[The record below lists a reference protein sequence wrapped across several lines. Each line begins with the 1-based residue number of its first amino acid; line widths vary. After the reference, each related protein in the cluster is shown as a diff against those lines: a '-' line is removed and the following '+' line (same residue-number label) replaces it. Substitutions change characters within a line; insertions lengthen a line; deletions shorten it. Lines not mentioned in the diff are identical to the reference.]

1 MSTAETAEAIWWDV
15 ATEVVKARGEFGTA
29 TFYVSGAHRGG
40 EVGLTRFKHVDGRVW
55 DTDDANPRRRAYNT
69 MTLTEARKCVTD
81 MVRAVE
87 ARVVESDEVYKND
100 PSMQEI
106 YHEAGDARSVA
117 AFKKVQAYLEKCPS
131 PTDWLAQIQGGELA
145 SLMGAAAAT
154 ADGESVEVNPWIG
167 RARERRVH
175 MEDWRAHVA
184 VRDAR
189 ILFVLFGQVSS

>member
-106 YHEAGDARSVA
+106 YHEAGEARSVA
-117 AFKKVQAYLEKCPS
+117 AIKKVQAYLAKYPS
-131 PTDWLAQIQGGELA
+131 PADWLAQGQGTELA
-145 SLMGAAAAT
+145 SLISDAAT
-154 ADGESVEVNPWIG
+154 ADGESVEVNPWVG

-175 MEDWRAHVA
+175 MEDWRARA
-184 VRDAR
+184 ALRDAR